1 MFYLIS
7 GGSGSGKSEY
17 AEHVAMKLRDAKKD
31 FIYIATMMAY
41 DEEAKKKI
49 QRHLDMRKDKE
60 FQTVECFTNLAGL
73 NLPPECTVLLDCMS
87 NLAANEMFQENG
99 AKDHTVEEVVKG
111 VEHILKQCSNLVI
124 VTNEIFSDGCQYDEA
139 TKAYIRTLGNINTSL
154 GKRADAV
161 VEVTC
166 GIPIYYKGKEVAI

>member
-31 FIYIATMMAY
+31 FIYIATMIAY

-49 QRHLDMRKDKE
+49 QRHREMRKDKQ

-73 NLPPECTVLLDCMS
+73 TLSPDCTVLLDCMS

-99 AKDHTVEEVVKG
+99 AKEHTVEEVVKG
-111 VEHILKQCSNLVI
+111 VDHILTQCSNLVI
-124 VTNEIFSDGCQYDEA
+124 VTNDIFSDGCQYDEV
-139 TKAYIRTLGNINTSL
+139 TKAYIRTLGKINTSL